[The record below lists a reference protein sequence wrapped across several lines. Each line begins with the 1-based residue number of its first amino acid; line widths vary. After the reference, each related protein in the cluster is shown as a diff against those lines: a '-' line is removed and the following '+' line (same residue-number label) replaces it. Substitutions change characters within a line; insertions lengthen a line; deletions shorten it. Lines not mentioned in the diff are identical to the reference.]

1 MKKMII
7 LFLVLFFGF
16 IISLQ
21 LQSSSIPNI
30 FIIEAIIAVG
40 VYLLQAI
47 YRIVYVYIIK
57 KKAKKIYN
65 CSFKHNSLFKLFF
78 SVLPRYIALHNSD
91 NSINLIIIFV
101 RKKYA
106 KYHFDSKTQVEVYV
120 GNRETYRTGKIRY
133 SISNNVMWKLNSGF
147 NIKSIESGKSVFVLS
162 RKPMDISSSDKK
174 ANSYLENGDVFHE
187 DCVVYS
193 KKHFIEKTSSS

>member
-1 MKKMII
+1 MKKIII

-30 FIIEAIIAVG
+30 FIIEAIIAV
-40 VYLLQAI
+40 VAYLLQAI
-47 YRIVYVYIIK
+47 CRVVYVYVIK
-57 KKAKKIYN
+57 RKAQKIYN
-65 CSFKHNSLFKLFF
+65 CPFKHNSLIKLVF
-78 SVLPRYIALHNSD
+78 SVLPRFIALHNSD

-101 RKKYA
+101 RRKHA
-106 KYHFDSKTQVEVYV
+106 KYHFDSKTRVEVYV

-133 SISNNVMWKLNSGF
+133 SVGKNVTWKLNSGF
-147 NIKSIESGKSVFVLS
+147 NIKSIESAKSIFVLS
-162 RKPMDISSSDKK
+162 RKPMDITSSDKK
-174 ANSYLENGDVFHE
+174 ANSYLENGDAFHE

-193 KKHFIEKTSSS
+193 KKHFMEKVQ

>member
-1 MKKMII
+1 MKKLII

-30 FIIEAIIAVG
+30 FIIEAIIAFVA
-40 VYLLQAI
+40 YLLQAI
-47 YRIVYVYIIK
+47 YRIVYVCIIEST
-57 KKAKKIYN
+57 ASRIYD

-78 SVLPRYIALHNSD
+78 SVFPRHIALHNSD

-101 RKKYA
+101 RRKYA
-106 KYHFDSKTQVEVYV
+106 KYHFDSKTRVEVYV
-120 GNRETYRTGKIRY
+120 GNRETYRTGKVQY
-133 SISNNVMWKLNSGF
+133 SIGKNVTWKLKSGF
-147 NIKSIESGKSVFVLS
+147 NIKSIESAKSVFVLS
-162 RKPMDISSSDKK
+162 RKPMDITSSDKK
-174 ANSYLENGDVFHE
+174 ANGYLENGDVFHE

-193 KKHFIEKTSSS
+193 KKHFVEKAQ